1 MKNHSKGDIYCSC
14 AMCTHGNSLQCADY
28 GCTCCIAGTTGQA
41 YELHFLKS
49 VGPPATN
56 F

>member
-1 MKNHSKGDIYCSC
+1 MKNHVKGDIFCSC
-14 AMCTHGNSLQCADY
+14 GACPHDNSLQCADNA
-28 GCTCCIAGTTGQA
+28 CTCCVGGTGKP

-49 VGPPATN
+49 AGAPATN

>member
-14 AMCTHGNSLQCADY
+14 GDCPHGNSLQCVDY
-28 GCTCCIAGTTGQA
+28 GCTCCVGGSGKP
-41 YELHFLKS
+41 YELHYLKN